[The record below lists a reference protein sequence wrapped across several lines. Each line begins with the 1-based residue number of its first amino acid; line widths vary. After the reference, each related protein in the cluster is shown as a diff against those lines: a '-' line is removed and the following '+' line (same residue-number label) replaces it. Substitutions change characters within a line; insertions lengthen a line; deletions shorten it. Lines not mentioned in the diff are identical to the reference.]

1 MKLTELM
8 DTCTKDTVAYAIKVN
23 IKETFKGNERFLQM
37 LMWWIDGSQ
46 KIRYLLL
53 GKFSI

>member
-37 LMWWIDGSQ
+37 FMW
-46 KIRYLLL
+46 
-53 GKFSI
+53 